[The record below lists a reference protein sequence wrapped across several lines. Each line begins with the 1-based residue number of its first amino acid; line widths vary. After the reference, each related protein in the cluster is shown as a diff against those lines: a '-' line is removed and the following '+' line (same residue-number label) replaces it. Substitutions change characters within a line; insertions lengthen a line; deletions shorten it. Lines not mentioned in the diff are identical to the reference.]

1 MRRATRIVALFG
13 GFLAVATGLWL
24 LLAPAQLVKY
34 PSDLDK
40 TAVASGQ
47 LTLFVDPATATA
59 RSVPQTLPL
68 SIKRHVYVVD
78 SSGSQATV
86 QETSSEKVGPLPE
99 QTLQQRYVLDRSSLE
114 NLKGDKA
121 YAYVPANVTDRAP
134 FYSINLPFDTG
145 SGPYKLWKNE
155 TGSAYSFTRE
165 GADVK
170 RDGLTLIPLVGT
182 MSNVPAT
189 SAYIDQLKGQGI
201 AKSLT
206 AQQMA
211 AQLKAQGIDLQ
222 AISTQILPQMSP
234 ALRTA
239 TQVLLSQ
246 AVPLKYFVSVKTRLL
261 VEPTT
266 GAIVSL
272 DSIDQTLTAA
282 PDLKGFARLAETL
295 SASPI
300 AGRPAVKQAID
311 TLAALTKT
319 PAVKVFAMKYGQTP
333 ASVSDFASYAKG
345 KADNI
350 DLVKRTIPGILAI
363 LAAIVLVTAGVMA
376 YRDRRPPAAPS
387 AQEQP
392 SQPRKTYA

>member
-1 MRRATRIVALFG
+1 MRRATKIVALIG

-24 LLAPAQLVKY
+24 LIAPAQLVKY

-40 TAVASGQ
+40 TAVTSGQ
-47 LTLFVDPATATA
+47 VTLFIDPATATA

-86 QETSSEKVGPLPE
+86 QEASSEKVGPLPE
-99 QTLQQRYVLDRSSLE
+99 QTIKQRYVLDRSSLE
-114 NLKGDKA
+114 NLKSDQA

-145 SGPYKLWKNE
+145 SGPYKIWKNE
-155 TGSAYSFTRE
+155 TGSAYSFKRE
-165 GADVK
+165 GAEVK
-170 RDGLTLIPLVGT
+170 RDGVTLIPLVGS
-182 MSNVPAT
+182 MSNAPAT

-201 AKSLT
+201 ARSLT
-206 AQQMA
+206 SQQMA

-222 AISTQILPQMSP
+222 AISKQLLPQMSP
-234 ALRTA
+234 ALRKA

-282 PDLKGFARLAETL
+282 PDLKGFSSLAETL

-300 AGRPAVKQAID
+300 AGRPAVAQAID
-311 TLAALTKT
+311 SLTALTKA
-319 PAVKVFAMKYGQTP
+319 PPVKVFEMKYGQTP
-333 ASVSDFASYAKG
+333 SSVSDFASYAKS
-345 KADNI
+345 KADSI

-363 LAAIVLVTAGVMA
+363 LAAILLIAAGVMA
-376 YRDRRPPAAPS
+376 YRDRGRPAAPS
-387 AQEQP
+387 APQTPPE
-392 SQPRKTYA
+392 PRKTYA